1 MMRGKLTGV
10 LLVALTAALVACPSA
25 GAAMV
30 GIYRNALDSKSQRSQ
45 LAKLAGRNCARAG
58 SAGALRIGLGEKTGS
73 CSFRTPVLGR
83 DLEISATERLLSGT
97 PKPLQRK
104 AYVGL
109 ELRAGAGAK
118 YQLLAYPLQRKVQ
131 LVKVTSEGT
140 KFLAI
145 AKNQT
150 TLGGLNEASK
160 LRLSAINIT
169 TGPEKAAPN
178 FAPTSAR
185 PWSAKRPTPAPASSP
200 AAPRASSSAPAK
212 AATASSA
219 VSTTSSSGSPA
230 RSSGAA
236 AAAKLA

>member
-1 MMRGKLTGV
+1 MMRRKLTGV

-30 GIYRNALDSKSQRSQ
+30 GIYRNALDTKSQRSQ
-45 LAKLAGRNCARAG
+45 LIKLAGRNCARAG

-169 TGPEKAAPN
+169 TGPEKG
-178 FAPTSAR
+178 SAELR
-185 PWSAKRPTPAPASSP
+185 AYIGSTLVGEATDAGAGELTG
-200 AAPRASSSAPAK
+200 RASGVIVG
-212 AATASSA
+212 ASKGGDG
-219 VSTTSSSGSPA
+219 VLGSVDDLVIRVP
-230 RSSGAA
+230 SPF
-236 AAAKLA
+236 

>member
-10 LLVALTAALVACPSA
+10 LLVALTAALLVCPSA

-45 LAKLAGRNCARAG
+45 LIKLAGRNCARAG
-58 SAGALRIGLGEKTGS
+58 SAGALRIELGEKTGS

-169 TGPEKAAPN
+169 TGPEKG
-178 FAPTSAR
+178 SAELR
-185 PWSAKRPTPAPASSP
+185 AYVGTTLVGEATDAG
-200 AAPRASSSAPAK
+200 AGELTGRASGVIVG
-212 AATASSA
+212 ASKGGDG
-219 VSTTSSSGSPA
+219 VIGSVDDLVIRVP
-230 RSSGAA
+230 SPF
-236 AAAKLA
+236 